1 MASKLPLPTVSVLG
15 TGRMGSAIARRLADH
30 GYKIILWNRTK
41 HRAEDLASEINAE
54 VASTPIDAIQRANTV
69 FLALSDDLAL
79 YSVISTFR
87 RIDGLVVVNTG
98 THQPFTVSN
107 VKEYLENNGGCYI
120 ESPIIGG
127 PKTVLRGEAILLVAG
142 EQHCVGSAQSILE
155 KIGSII
161 YLGNDPRTAQA
172 LKLSF
177 NLLLINTVNALAE
190 SLNLAEAYG
199 VDKHTVK
206 KVLEKT
212 VFSTLAS
219 KYIDRMTS
227 DPEKPASFR
236 LKLAAKDLAYAV
248 YAGFEKYVSLPA
260 TAATLEKYL
269 SAVESGLGDAD
280 YTRIF
285 WLSHK
290 RSPCDKEKDG

>member
-1 MASKLPLPTVSVLG
+1 MPSEIPLPTVSVLG
-15 TGRMGSAIARRLADH
+15 TGRMGSAIARRLAEH
-30 GYKIILWNRTK
+30 GYTIVLWNRTR

-54 VASTPIDAIQRANTV
+54 IASTPIDAIQKSNTV

-87 RIDGLVVVNTG
+87 RVDGLVVVNTG

-107 VKEYLENNGGCYI
+107 AKEYLENNGGCYI

-142 EQHCVGSAQSILE
+142 EQHCIGSTYSILE
-155 KIGSII
+155 KLGSII
-161 YLGNDPRTAQA
+161 YIGNDPRTAQA

-190 SLNLAEAYG
+190 SLNLAEAYD
-199 VDKHTVK
+199 VDKNTVK

-219 KYIDRMTS
+219 KYIERLTD

-248 YAGFEKYVSLPA
+248 NAGFEKYVSLPA

-269 SAVESGLGDAD
+269 SAVERGLGDAD

-290 RSPCDKEKDG
+290 RSTNNEKNNG